1 MHNKN
6 VLIITASIGSGH
18 NKAAEAISN
27 EMKAKYPA
35 ASIHTVDFMSTKTAY
50 LNGLL
55 KEIYLKMLDFI
66 PNLYEFLYNF
76 TAGRLPGFSVQ
87 SLLAMAMKR
96 NMEGLIRQ
104 YEADIVIC
112 THPFPCAAASSLKK
126 SGRLEA
132 LLVGVITD
140 FSVHQ
145 MWVYENIELYFVA
158 HQAMQEDLIRRGIVA
173 ERIRVTGIPI
183 ARVFSS
189 EYNRQEL
196 LGKFNLETDMPVI
209 LIMGG
214 GLGLGGVKFALHQLE
229 DLSMPLQILV
239 VTGTN
244 AALWSEINEYAAGS
258 KQRVEV
264 WGYSNNVEELMAVAT
279 CLISKPGALTICE
292 ALAMEL
298 PMLLHEPIPGPETE
312 NAVYVAGNGAAVWIQ
327 DNEKLGLTL
336 GQLLSKPA
344 ELAHMRR
351 QAGRCKRP
359 QAAGDIVDAIAAYA
373 KPQGLVNK

>member
-158 HQAMQEDLIRRGIVA
+158 HQAMREDLIRRGIVA

-183 ARVFSS
+183 ARVFNS
-189 EYNRQEL
+189 EYNRQAL
-196 LGKFNLETDMPVI
+196 LAKFNLEPDLPVI

-327 DNEKLGLTL
+327 DNEKLGVTL
-336 GQLLSKPA
+336 GQLLSRPA
-344 ELAHMRR
+344 ELANMRR
-351 QAGRCKRP
+351 QAGMCKRP

-373 KPQGLVNK
+373 KA